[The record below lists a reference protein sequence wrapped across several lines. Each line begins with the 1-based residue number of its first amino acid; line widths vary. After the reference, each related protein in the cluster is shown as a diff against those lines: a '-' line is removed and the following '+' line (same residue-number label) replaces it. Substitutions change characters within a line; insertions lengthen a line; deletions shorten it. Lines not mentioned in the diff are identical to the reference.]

1 MVDSDHDGF
10 VVDSGHIAGTTV
22 QGKGVPAAGR
32 GRYRQQN
39 GDDENKEESFSHN
52 RSVLVFGGKNSHYFQ
67 IRCRSIRT
75 LVTLTYKGIYN
86 LFLHNIQII
95 KVQYSLRNFR
105 NGKTET
111 QKYKNLVRYRCFE
124 N

>member
-1 MVDSDHDGF
+1 M
-10 VVDSGHIAGTTV
+10 DSGHIAGTTV

-75 LVTLTYKGIYN
+75 LVTLIYKGIYN